1 MNTLLWV
8 LQIALAFLY
17 FSGGAYKMSKPDAL
31 AKQVRGALHAGS
43 WRALGAMELLGGVL
57 LVGPAALKWMPML
70 TAHAAVLL
78 ALETLFL
85 AGIYAR
91 QSLKLV
97 VANPFV
103 WAAVMGILAAF
114 VAYGRYALS
123 PLA

>member
-1 MNTLLWV
+1 MNILLWI

-17 FSGGAYKMSKPDAL
+17 LAGGGFKISKPDAL
-31 AKQVRGALHAGS
+31 AKQVRGVISSGA
-43 WRALGAMELLGGVL
+43 WRALGAIELLGGLL
-57 LVGPAALKWMPML
+57 LVIPAALNWMPML
-70 TAHAAVLL
+70 TAHAAAVL

-97 VANPFV
+97 VANPLV
-103 WAAVMGILAAF
+103 WAAVMGAMAAF

-123 PLA
+123 PLV